1 MRDIRRAAGGQAKAC
16 TTNGWFVVQP
26 SGCPVPV
33 NVGSLAG
40 LQEAGRLPSWA
51 RMNAALRHD
60 WSLDDIRAIHDLP
73 LLELVF
79 RAAAVHRQFH
89 NAQEMQVC
97 KLISIKTGACP
108 EDCAYCAQ
116 SSRYSTGIEPER
128 LMEKE
133 KVLEIAGRAKAS
145 GVSRVCLGA
154 AWREVK
160 DNGQFDRVVDM
171 VKGVTDLGLEVC
183 CTLGMLTETQAKRLE
198 DAGLYAYNHN
208 VDSSAEFYETII
220 TTRTYADRLN
230 TIENVRKTQVTV
242 CSGGIIG
249 LGERVDDRLQ
259 MLQTL
264 AGVQP
269 HPESVPI
276 NILSRVEGTPLADNA
291 DVPVWDVIRMIAT
304 ARILMPASDVRL
316 TAGRAKLNATEQ
328 ALCFLAGANSI
339 FSSET
344 EFMLTRAVPS
354 PSYDAD
360 AELLRVLGLQ
370 VRAPFDNPNAPRAAE
385 LAARAV
391 A

>member
-1 MRDIRRAAGGQAKAC
+1 M
-16 TTNGWFVVQP
+16 TTP
-26 SGCPVPV
+26 
-33 NVGSLAG
+33 
-40 LQEAGRLPSWA
+40 
-51 RMNAALRHD
+51 LRHD
-60 WSLDDIRAIHDLP
+60 WSLDEIRQLHDSP
-73 LLELVF
+73 LLDLVF
-79 RAAAVHRQFH
+79 RAAAVHREH
-89 NAQEMQVC
+89 HDPREMQVC
-97 KLISIKTGACP
+97 KLISVKTGACP

-116 SSRYSTGIEPER
+116 SSRYATGVDAER
-128 LMEKE
+128 MLDKPT
-133 KVLEIAGRAKAS
+133 VVEIASRAKAA

-183 CTLGMLTETQAKRLE
+183 CTLGMLSEPQARRLE
-198 DAGLYAYNHN
+198 EAGLYAYNHN

-230 TIENVRKTQVTV
+230 TIENVRKTKVTV

-249 LGERVDDRLQ
+249 LGERVDDRLR

-264 AGVQP
+264 QAVRP

-276 NILSRVEGTPLADNA
+276 NILSKVAGTPMAGQP

-316 TAGRAKLNATEQ
+316 TAGRVRLSPTEQ

-344 EFMLTRAVPS
+344 EYMLTAAVPS

-360 AELLRVLGLQ
+360 AELLRVLGL
-370 VRAPFDNPNAPRAAE
+370 VPRAPFDNPNAPRAAE
-385 LAARAV
+385 LASLRSAAEPTT
-391 A
+391 AAA